1 MPLAEPPSFYATVG
15 AVLTPAVEQR
25 FSTTAPNGTSLSTT
39 SAIGAGLGSEAGM
52 GYDFG
57 KARAEITAIYNPRSV
72 NSTTVDLPLGQ
83 RTFQLDDVSIKTT
96 SLMVS
101 GYRDIPIIRNK
112 LEAYLGGGLG
122 VRYTTIDGF
131 SLTPSPVSPI
141 RVQVPSDHDTNFGYQ
156 AKVGLTYKVNKKMDI
171 FTEAVYAGTITSSE
185 GNLGILGVRIGTRR
199 RF

>member
-1 MPLAEPPSFYATVG
+1 MPFAEPPGIYATVG

-25 FSTTAPNGTSLSTT
+25 FSTTAPNGTSISTT

-57 KARAEITAIYNPRSV
+57 KARAEITAIYNPRSI
-72 NSTTVDLPLGQ
+72 NSTTVNLPLGPT
-83 RTFQLDDVSIKTT
+83 TFQLDDVSIKTT

-112 LEAYLGGGLG
+112 LEAYLGGGIG
-122 VRYTTIDGF
+122 VRYTTIDAF
-131 SLTPSPVSPI
+131 SLTPSPGI
-141 RVQVPSDHDTNFGYQ
+141 TVQVPSDNDTNFGCQ
-156 AKVGLTYKVNKKMDI
+156 VKLGLTYKVKKKLDQ
-171 FTEAVYAGTITSSE
+171 FAESVYAGTVTSSE
-185 GNLGILGVRIGTRR
+185 GNMGILGVRIGTRR

>member
-1 MPLAEPPSFYATVG
+1 MPFAEPPGFYATVG

-25 FSTTAPNGTSLSTT
+25 FSTTAPNGTSISTT

-57 KARAEITAIYNPRSV
+57 KARAEITAIYNPRSI
-72 NSTTVDLPLGQ
+72 NSTTVNLPLGPT
-83 RTFQLDDVSIKTT
+83 TFQLDDVSIKTT

-112 LEAYLGGGLG
+112 LEAYLGGGIG
-122 VRYTTIDGF
+122 VRYTTIDAF
-131 SLTPSPVSPI
+131 SLTPSPGI
-141 RVQVPSDHDTNFGYQ
+141 TVQVPSDNDTNFGYQ
-156 AKVGLTYKVNKKMDI
+156 AKLGLTYKVKKKLDL
-171 FTEAVYAGTITSSE
+171 FAEAVYAGTVTSSE
-185 GNLGILGVRIGTRR
+185 GNLGIFGVRIGTRR

>member
-1 MPLAEPPSFYATVG
+1 VPFAEPPGFYATVG

-25 FSTTAPNGTSLSTT
+25 FSTTAPNGTSISTT

-57 KARAEITAIYNPRSV
+57 KARAEITAIYNPRSI
-72 NSTTVDLPLGQ
+72 NSTTVNLPLGPT
-83 RTFQLDDVSIKTT
+83 TFQLDDVSIKTT

-112 LEAYLGGGLG
+112 LEAYLGGGIG
-122 VRYTTIDGF
+122 VRYTTIDAF
-131 SLTPSPVSPI
+131 SLTPSPGI
-141 RVQVPSDHDTNFGYQ
+141 TVQVPSDNDTNFGYQ
-156 AKVGLTYKVNKKMDI
+156 AKLGLTYKVKKKLDL
-171 FTEAVYAGTITSSE
+171 FAEAVYAGTVTSSE
-185 GNLGILGVRIGTRR
+185 GNMGILGVRIGTRR

>member
-1 MPLAEPPSFYATVG
+1 MPLAEPPGFYATVG

-25 FSTTAPNGTSLSTT
+25 FSTTAPDGRSISTT
-39 SAIGAGLGSEAGM
+39 SAIGAGLGSEAGI

-72 NSTTVDLPLGQ
+72 NSTTVDLPQGPT
-83 RTFQLDDVSIKTT
+83 TFQLDNVSIKTA

-112 LEAYLGGGLG
+112 LEAYLGGGIG
-122 VRYTTIDGF
+122 VRHTTIDAF
-131 SLTPSPVSPI
+131 SLTPAPGRTI
-141 RVQVPSDHDTNFGYQ
+141 QVPSDNDTNFGYQ
-156 AKVGLTYKVNKKMDI
+156 AKLGITYKVKKKLDL
-171 FTEAVYAGTITSSE
+171 FAEAVYAGTVTSSE

>member
-1 MPLAEPPSFYATVG
+1 MPFTEPPGFYATVG

-25 FSTTAPNGTSLSTT
+25 FTTTAPNGKSFSTT
-39 SAIGAGLGSEAGM
+39 SDIGAGLGSEAGI

-72 NSTTVDLPLGQ
+72 NSTTVDLPLGPK
-83 RTFQLDDVSIKTT
+83 TFQLDDVSIKTT

-112 LEAYLGGGLG
+112 LEAYVGGGIG
-122 VRYTTIDGF
+122 VRYTRLDAF
-131 SLTPSPVSPI
+131 SLTPSPGI
-141 RVQVPSDHDTNFGYQ
+141 TVQVPPDNDTNFGYQ
-156 AKVGLTYKVNKKMDI
+156 AKIGLTYKVKKKLDL
-171 FTEAVYAGTITSSE
+171 FAEAVYAGTVTSSE

>member
-1 MPLAEPPSFYATVG
+1 MPLAEPPGFYATVG

-25 FSTTAPNGTSLSTT
+25 SSTSSNGRSLNITSD
-39 SAIGAGLGSEAGM
+39 IGAGLGSEAGI

-72 NSTTVDLPLGQ
+72 NSATVDLPLPLGPK
-83 RTFQLDDVSIKTT
+83 TFQLDDVSIKTT

-112 LEAYLGGGLG
+112 LEAYLGGGIG
-122 VRYTTIDGF
+122 VRYTTIDAF
-131 SLTPSPVSPI
+131 SLTPSPGI
-141 RVQVPSDHDTNFGYQ
+141 TVQVPSDNDTNFGYQ
-156 AKVGLTYKVNKKMDI
+156 AKLGLTYKVKKKLDL
-171 FTEAVYAGTITSSE
+171 FAEAVYAGTVTSSE
-185 GNLGILGVRIGTRR
+185 GNMGILGVRIGTRR